1 MYIYDEQDT
10 FPRKISIKWSLL
22 DNTKYDKWS
31 SVNSE
36 TFLQKMFKTTKI
48 TFVFAIINLVYLT
61 SEVVFTSRT
70 CSFEVMRDRSLQ
82 T

>member
-48 TFVFAIINLVYLT
+48 SFVFCHHQFSIFN
-61 SEVVFTSRT
+61 F
-70 CSFEVMRDRSLQ
+70 RSSLY
-82 T
+82 